1 MAEES
6 APSDQP
12 TDSTNEKQLNATAEE
27 IVNGR
32 TPPPKAQPPAEESVQ
47 TVKEVH
53 VNNQMLEEI
62 NKSQQFTNLV
72 DQVEKEQQAKA
83 AKARA
88 EQLLR
93 EEKEKQK
100 SLQDQ
105 QALQRELE
113 NEKAA
118 QELAQQQLAINS
130 LPPSAAGPIVAASAP
145 AEAEKEPSASG
156 AAEKKFDIHQLI
168 KDAVQHNKE
177 AAPKPAAAPPK
188 PARTV

>member
-12 TDSTNEKQLNATAEE
+12 TDSANEKQLNATAEE

-32 TPPPKAQPPAEESVQ
+32 TPPPKLQPPAEESVQ

-72 DQVEKEQQAKA
+72 DQVEKEQQVKA
-83 AKARA
+83 ARARA

-93 EEKEKQK
+93 EQKEKQK

-113 NEKAA
+113 SEKAA
-118 QELAQQQLAINS
+118 Q
-130 LPPSAAGPIVAASAP
+130 
-145 AEAEKEPSASG
+145 
-156 AAEKKFDIHQLI
+156 
-168 KDAVQHNKE
+168 
-177 AAPKPAAAPPK
+177 
-188 PARTV
+188 